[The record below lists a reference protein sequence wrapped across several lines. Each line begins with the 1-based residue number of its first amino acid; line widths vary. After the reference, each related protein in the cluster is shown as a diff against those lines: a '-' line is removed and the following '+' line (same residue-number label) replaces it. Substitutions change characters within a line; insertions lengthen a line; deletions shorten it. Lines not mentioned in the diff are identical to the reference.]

1 MAETKKILID
11 LEAKYDSITRAIGRM
26 SDLSMEINATK
37 ALIKAQGDV
46 TKENS
51 VAVVR
56 LKTEL
61 KAMQKEYNR
70 LNGYVATSA
79 ASARAHSYALKESE
93 SSLLS
98 VKAQLTEA
106 TLAWQGLDAAG
117 RASDFGVALKAQIDS
132 LTKTL
137 YDNSTQLDKNK
148 LTVGNYANEIEG
160 LVVKL
165 SKEGVA
171 IGAQSKAYSDLLLKY
186 QMAEAA
192 ARELILTTGAQS
204 QASGE
209 AVMEVQRLGKE
220 LDTLNTTMGKY
231 QSKTFNA
238 QYATFSLTQ
247 VMRELPNFAIDAR
260 LGFMAISNNLPMLAD
275 DFKRL
280 SLSIDSVTGK
290 ALGIRG
296 AFKAFAKSLLGI
308 NTIMVVLSTV
318 FIAWGSQI
326 TDWIGKMFAAG
337 RQVDDTTRKLNA
349 FSEAIK
355 KGDSGLKSAVASQ
368 VKLGVVLKKAEGGTV
383 SAEAAV
389 KTYNETLGKSYGKV
403 NNLASALEGYKQYSQ
418 EFIKA
423 KIAEAAAIKLAD
435 DAAEAVL
442 RKEQARIAIQG
453 MANRS
458 QLAGQLKAMQEL
470 AKESEG
476 GMATLRNLLKSNW
489 YQIGVMNQA
498 LAETPEAVSEL
509 EKAFLKLTRMEGGRE
524 YAKQLGAMI
533 DATEELSEAEKTIQ
547 SLYNGVDFTWTPDPD
562 KTTKDAAAVASRLSE
577 AEAEYREAKVK
588 AEADYQSGAINTQ
601 MEYEN
606 RLFKIKDEAERKKL
620 DIAFRYGQMEKAEYE
635 TRLATL
641 DKIQEGYT
649 NQQTKKASD
658 AIKKTRTELLKLL
671 GDDEAAEVMSV
682 EETYSEKLRLY
693 KEALFTQ
700 AELNDEQLY
709 EMEAFELALEIQ
721 KQKDLA
727 AIREEYRKKEE
738 DATRASIIKQFADE
752 TTAAMQNTDAKYA
765 AEKKRIDAEIA
776 LLDTKYEA
784 NAKMDEKDAKRY
796 VKLLKDREKNDREYE
811 QHKQELKE
819 WFMEKSMDIANA
831 LNDVLTG
838 FDERAVERLDE
849 RHEKEVTQLD
859 ERLAKGTISR
869 KNYDKEIKKLD
880 EKLDKEKAKIARKQ
894 AIRERSLA
902 TISIAMDTAKAI
914 MGIWADFPKMDFGI
928 SAGVASAMVGAL
940 GVAQAAAVWSQPLPK
955 AERGL
960 LVHGPSH
967 AGGGV
972 PVEVEGGEAIINKKS
987 TTMFK
992 PLLSEIN
999 AAGGGVRF
1007 AAGGVPVGLANDGG
1021 FSARQAVSGIPT
1033 LSAREIAEAISE
1045 MNIYVS
1051 VEQFER
1057 EKAKMARAKDRAT
1070 F

>member
-26 SDLSMEINATK
+26 SDLSVEINATK

-51 VAVVR
+51 VSVVR

-70 LNGYVATSA
+70 LNGYVATST
-79 ASARAHSYALKESE
+79 ASARAYGYALKESE

-117 RASDFGVALKAQIDS
+117 RASDFGIALKAQIEA

-148 LTVGNYANEIEG
+148 LTVGGYADAMEG
-160 LVVKL
+160 LIIKMN
-165 SKEGVA
+165 KEGVA
-171 IGAQSKAYSDLLLKY
+171 VGATSQAYSDLLLKY
-186 QMAEAA
+186 QRAEAA

-204 QASGE
+204 TASEE
-209 AVMEVQRLGKE
+209 AVQEVQRLGKE
-220 LDTLNTTMGKY
+220 LDQLNLHMGKY
-231 QSKTFNA
+231 QSKTVNA

-275 DFKRL
+275 DFGRL
-280 SLSIDSVTGK
+280 SRQ
-290 ALGIRG
+290 LGSARL
-296 AFKAFAKSLLGI
+296 AFKAFAKSLLGV

-318 FIAWGSQI
+318 FIAWGPQI
-326 TDWIGKMFAAG
+326 MKWVNGIFEGDK
-337 RQVDDTTRKLNA
+337 RVSSLTRKLDA
-349 FSEAIK
+349 FGKALK
-355 KGDSGLKSAVASQ
+355 KGDNGLKAAVTSQ
-368 VKLGVVLKKAEGGTV
+368 VKLGVVLKKAEEGTV

-403 NNLASALEGYKQYSQ
+403 NNLAAALEGYKQYSQ

-442 RKEQARIAIQG
+442 RKEQARIEIQG

-458 QLAGQLKAMQEL
+458 QLAGQLKVMQEL
-470 AKESEG
+470 AKASEG
-476 GMATLRNLLKSNW
+476 GMATLRNLLDSNW

-524 YAKQLGAMI
+524 YAKQLGVMI

-547 SLYNGVDFTWTPDPD
+547 SLYDGVDFDWTPDPD
-562 KTTKDAAAVASRLSE
+562 KTAKDAAVITSRLSE

-641 DKIQEGYT
+641 DKIQEEYT
-649 NQQTKKASD
+649 NRQTKKASD
-658 AIKKTRTELLKLL
+658 AIKKTRAEILKLL

-796 VKLLKDREKNDREYE
+796 VKLLEDREKNDREYE
-811 QHKQELKE
+811 QHKQKLKE

-859 ERLAKGTISR
+859 ERLARGTISR

-880 EKLDKEKAKIARKQ
+880 EKLDKDKAKIARKQ

-902 TISIAMDTAKAI
+902 TLSIAMDTAKAI

-940 GVAQAAAVWSQPLPK
+940 GVAQAAAVWAQPLPK

-1021 FSARQAVSGIPT
+1021 FSARQAVSGFPT
-1033 LSAREIAEAISE
+1033 LSAREIAQAISE